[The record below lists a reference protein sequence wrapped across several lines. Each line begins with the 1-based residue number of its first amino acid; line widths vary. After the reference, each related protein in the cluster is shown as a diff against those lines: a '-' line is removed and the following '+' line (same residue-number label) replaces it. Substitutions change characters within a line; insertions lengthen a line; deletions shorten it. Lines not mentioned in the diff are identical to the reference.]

1 MADDH
6 IENRRRG
13 AMKKRAPRPLN
24 AQKLRDM
31 ALRYVARYATS
42 SHKLRQYLL
51 RKVKERGWADDMPA
65 DVDAL
70 VDYCVAQ
77 RFINDALYAETKAAS
92 LSRRGYGKRRVD
104 DSLRASGI
112 DEEDAQGARD
122 HAEAMRWKS
131 ALLLAKRRRIGPFAA
146 YSEDAAERETEADA
160 QQRQKLR
167 QKQIQMMVRAGHDFM
182 VAATLVDARN
192 LERLREIGDEQ
203 LDIALDGLIASE

>member
-1 MADDH
+1 MAEYPQDSSDSQRAK
-6 IENRRRG
+6 RRQ
-13 AMKKRAPRPLN
+13 PRPLN
-24 AQKLRDM
+24 ATKLRDM

-51 RKVKERGWADDMPA
+51 RKVKERGWADDTPA
-65 DVDAL
+65 DIDAL

-77 RFINDALYAETKAAS
+77 HFVDDALYAETKAAS
-92 LSRRGYGKRRVD
+92 LSRRGYGQRRID

-122 HAEAMRWKS
+122 HAEAMRWRS

-146 YSEDAAERETEADA
+146 QADAAERETEADV
-160 QQRQKLR
+160 QERQKLR
-167 QKQIQMMVRAGHDFM
+167 QKQIQMMVRAGHNFS
-182 VAATLVDARN
+182 VAAMLVDARN